1 MARHEEFL
9 ELCAVSVSGEL
20 TDDERKK
27 LDEHLTGCPSC
38 RTVFDQY
45 QKTAAVVLSRLG
57 TELPHPIRSTESSW
71 SESRAEAAFFER
83 LKAEDHREQSRDLA
97 PTVPSVPRHRSAG
110 YVAPPARWKPFGM
123 LYAAGILLFV
133 SLAICAYRIGER
145 RGVETATA
153 GSAPSGGNLEST
165 KSELSDAGHDRKVL
179 FAEIAVRDKA
189 IAELKQQIAREGTER
204 DARAGKDIQARAA
217 IGATKDGKLPDGQNG
232 TSVTTRVEQLQR
244 QLESQEKERA
254 EQAARAGGL
263 EAKVAELAKQLQSRE
278 DETARQS
285 GTLRERDDLLE
296 QRDKTIARQQELLA
310 HDRDIRDLMSA
321 RDLYIAEV
329 YDVAKTG
336 ETNKPYGRV
345 FYTKGKS
352 LLFYAYDLDQQ
363 AGLKKVSTFQ
373 AWGRRVTS
381 QEQALSLGI
390 LYEDS
395 VANKRWVVKSE
406 DAKAL
411 EQIDAVFVTVE
422 PNGGSQRPSGKPLL
436 FAYLRIHP
444 NHP

>member
-1 MARHEEFL
+1 MAGHDEFL
-9 ELCAVSVSGEL
+9 ELCAVSLSGEL

-27 LDEHLTGCPSC
+27 LDEHLESCSSC
-38 RTVFDQY
+38 RTVFNQY
-45 QKTAAVVLSRLG
+45 RATAASIIPQLAP
-57 TELPHPIRSTESSW
+57 ELQPSIPPNESSW
-71 SESRAEAAFFER
+71 SEAKSEAAFFER
-83 LKAEDHREQSRDLA
+83 LKAEARREQTQNDA
-97 PTVPSVPRHRSAG
+97 PAGPRIPGHISGG
-110 YVAPPARWKPFGM
+110 YVPPPARWKQFGM

-145 RGVETATA
+145 RGVETATVTGPA
-153 GSAPSGGNLEST
+153 RGENLASA
-165 KSELSDAGHDRKVL
+165 KSELSDAGHEKQVL
-179 FAEIAVRDKA
+179 LTEIAARDKA
-189 IAELKQQIAREGTER
+189 IAELKQQIARGSSER
-204 DARAGKDIQARAA
+204 DAGAGNQPQSAVALDHTNAGKPANAQSAA
-217 IGATKDGKLPDGQNG
+217 
-232 TSVTTRVEQLQR
+232 SSTTRVAELQR
-244 QLESQEKERA
+244 QLDLQERDRA
-254 EQAARAGGL
+254 EQVARGGLL
-263 EAKVAELAKQLQSRE
+263 EAKVKELSNRLQDQE
-278 DETARQS
+278 NVVAQQNE
-285 GTLRERDDLLE
+285 TLRDRDDLMQ

-321 RDLYIAEV
+321 RDLYITEI

-363 AGLKKVSTFQ
+363 PGLKNASTFQ
-373 AWGRRVTS
+373 AWGLRGKN
-381 QEQALSLGI
+381 QDQALSLGI

-406 DAKAL
+406 DTKTL
-411 EQIDAVFVTVE
+411 EQIEAVFVTVE
-422 PNGGSQRPSGKPLL
+422 PNGGSHRPSGKPLL